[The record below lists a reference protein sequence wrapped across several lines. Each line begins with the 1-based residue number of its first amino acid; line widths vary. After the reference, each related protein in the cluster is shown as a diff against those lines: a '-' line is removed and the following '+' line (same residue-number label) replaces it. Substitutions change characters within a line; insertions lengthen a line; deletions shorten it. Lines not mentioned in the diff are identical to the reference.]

1 MEILKHIVIH
11 HQDKKGRKDID
22 GGDSGKVIMH
32 TVEYQKGCGCSGDK
46 GILKEPFCKK
56 VHERN
61 DKDTE
66 NNRHEPPAK
75 GRHAKHKDAQGN
87 QNLSKMGMGGLVGGK
102 TVEKFVGR
110 ASVIDLV
117 EHGSRHVGSDIG
129 KKLLLVE
136 KRGVVTGI
144 DGQNHRTVHL
154 FNHDFVYHGL
164 VVRDHNPKISQ
175 PVIQINLIPGKH
187 RLGDRFPVD
196 DFPGAGHLVKCGNGK
211 VPGI

>member
-1 MEILKHIVIH
+1 MSIGGNPGKIIVHTVKDQKRSGGRCQKGLVKEPAGKEIH
-11 HQDKKGRKDID
+11 HGN
-22 GGDSGKVIMH
+22 
-32 TVEYQKGCGCSGDK
+32 QKNP
-46 GILKEPFCKK
+46 E
-56 VHERN
+56 HH
-61 DKDTE
+61 
-66 NNRHEPPAK
+66 RHEPPAK

-154 FNHDFVYHGL
+154 FNHDFIYHGL

-196 DFPGAGHLVKCGNGK
+196 DFPRRRT
-211 VPGI
+211 PR